1 MPLLPMTDRKMGR
14 PRQKLVENLARK
26 IQICSPL
33 FEFAEQDAL
42 PIQADGKTY
51 IQSGLQVSVNQEN
64 FMNGYPNSGIN
75 IYEVSEQVSG
85 DFTGHLP

>member
-1 MPLLPMTDRKMGR
+1 MSKEELKRDVNCDEYTRMKIEQLIAFQQIQDKHLRKVKNMPLLPMTDRKMGR

-26 IQICSPL
+26 IQICTPL

-51 IQSGLQVSVNQEN
+51 I
-64 FMNGYPNSGIN
+64 
-75 IYEVSEQVSG
+75 
-85 DFTGHLP
+85 